1 MMDRFRRRHRHRRF
15 LERSLLLLCAALAAP
30 GAVSGPTA
38 RADQVVLKNGGII
51 RGIVERDNAIVTV
64 YDGLKRT
71 VIRQTKIE
79 QVAPEPPAARQELE
93 RFSLIQPIEVHG
105 GEMPSHALRIR
116 TAPWDEFGQRLFEFS
131 KYTGRTLRADR
142 MKQAINEIGP
152 DIVKFRGIDGFWLGQ
167 VATDQVPRDVI
178 LGLLDRVDPTN
189 KNERLRVA
197 RFLIQAKW
205 YDEALAELERL
216 DSSFPELSGTIANV
230 RLTVRDLQT
239 QQALDEADRLV
250 TIGQPRAAEALLTTF
265 NAEGASIT
273 LRDGVQ
279 TKLRQLQTDQ
289 GAHRAFASELRSL
302 LDSAP
307 EPIALDLRP
316 ETFELLQALADAPD
330 AVAPRV
336 APGRALAEAD
346 GTPIP
351 PEVRLSRAL
360 SSWAVGAEHTL
371 DDPAAVKDLWQ
382 TRARVLAY
390 LSSTDPADRD
400 RLLAELQG
408 GSPDDPESTA
418 EPADLGQISRI
429 IRHLPPPMAGGDVP
443 AGGVPLIRRVID
455 DVNPTPTEYAVL
467 LPPEYHPLRTYPA
480 VVALHDGRGARS
492 ALDWWGP
499 EAARNGFV
507 VIAPEYMAP
516 SESPDYR
523 YSADEHAAVML
534 SLRDARKRFSI
545 DPDRVFLGGSM
556 LGGNAAWDI
565 GLAHPDV
572 FAGVATLSGLPAKH
586 VARTRAHGDYV
597 PLLIVIG
604 DLATAS
610 TESLVFD
617 LAKSMMSKAWD
628 VTYVEYIKRGLEP
641 LPEELPAVFDWM
653 KHRTRETHRKDFE
666 VVASRPSDDRYY
678 GLVIRDFA
686 PGRTPAPE
694 AVDPLGSKLDPATI
708 SCKVSTL
715 SNLMALSVSGIN
727 AIDIWLAPEYF
738 NFDERIQIRING
750 KRLFNDRVK
759 PDLRA
764 LLEDVRIRG
773 DRTQLYWAKLPLGG
787 KRAG

>member
-1 MMDRFRRRHRHRRF
+1 MMDRIRRRHRRF
-15 LERSLLLLCAALAAP
+15 LDLSLLCASMAALGGLTAP
-30 GAVSGPTA
+30 AA
-38 RADQVVLKNGGII
+38 RADQVVLKNGGLI

-79 QVAPEPPAARQELE
+79 RVSPEPPTARQELE
-93 RFSLIQPIEVHG
+93 RFSLVQPIEVHG

-131 KYTGRTLRADR
+131 KYTGRSLRAER

-167 VATDQVPRDVI
+167 VATNEVPRDVI
-178 LGLLDRVDPTN
+178 LGLLDRVDPSN

-197 RFLIQAKW
+197 RFLIQAQW
-205 YDEALAELERL
+205 YDEALAELDRL
-216 DSSFPELSGTIANV
+216 DSSFPDLSATIANV
-230 RLTVRDLQT
+230 RLTVRDLQAQKT
-239 QQALDEADRLV
+239 LDEADRLV
-250 TIGQPRAAEALLTTF
+250 NVGQPRAAEALLTTF

-273 LRDGVQ
+273 LRDGIEK
-279 TKLRQLQTDQ
+279 KLRDLQAAQ
-289 GAHRAFASELRSL
+289 GSHRAFASELRSL
-302 LDSAP
+302 LDAAP
-307 EPIALDLRP
+307 APIARDLRP
-316 ETFELLQALADAPD
+316 EAFELLQALADAPD
-330 AVAPRV
+330 AVAPRL
-336 APGRALAEAD
+336 APGRLTTEAD
-346 GTPIP
+346 GSPIP

-360 SSWAVGAEHTL
+360 SSWVVGAEHAI

-390 LSSTDPADRD
+390 LSSTDPADRE

-408 GSPDDPESTA
+408 DPTGDAESTP
-418 EPADLGQISRI
+418 EPADLEQISRI
-429 IRHLPPPMAGGDVP
+429 IRHLPPPMATSDTP
-443 AGGVPLIRRVID
+443 TGGVPLIRRVID
-455 DVNPTPTEYAVL
+455 DVNPTPTEYAIL
-467 LPPEYHPLRTYPA
+467 LPPEYHPLRSYPA
-480 VVALHDGRGARS
+480 VVALHDGRGTRS

-516 SESPDYR
+516 SEAPDYR
-523 YSADEHAAVML
+523 YSSDEHAAVLL

-572 FAGVATLSGLPAKH
+572 FAGVATLSGIPAKH
-586 VARTRAHGDYV
+586 VAKTRAHGDYV

-617 LAKSMMSKAWD
+617 LAKSMISKAWD

-666 VVASRPSDDRYY
+666 VVASRPTDDRYY
-678 GLVIRDFA
+678 GLVIRDFL

-727 AIDIWLAPEYF
+727 AIDVWLAPEYF
-738 NFDERIQIRING
+738 DFNERIQIRING
-750 KRLFNDRVK
+750 KRLFHDRVK

-787 KRAG
+787 KRPG

>member
-1 MMDRFRRRHRHRRF
+1 MIGIRHRHRRF
-15 LERSLLLLCAALAAP
+15 LDLAILCSSMAALGWWTMAEE
-30 GAVSGPTA
+30 A
-38 RADQVVLKNGGII
+38 RADQVVLKNGGMI

-79 QVAPEPPAARQELE
+79 QVSPEPPTARQELE
-93 RFSLIQPIEVHG
+93 RFSLVQPIEVHG

-116 TAPWDEFGQRLFEFS
+116 TAPWDEFGQRLFEYS
-131 KYTGRTLRADR
+131 RYSGRSLRAER

-167 VATDQVPRDVI
+167 LATNEVPRDVI

-197 RFLIQAKW
+197 RFLIQAQW
-205 YDEALAELERL
+205 YDEALAELDRL
-216 DSSFPELSGTIANV
+216 ESSFPELSSTIANV

-239 QQALDEADRLV
+239 QRALDEADRLV
-250 TIGQPRAAEALLTTF
+250 NVGQPRAAEALLTAF
-265 NAEGASIT
+265 NSEGASIT
-273 LRDGVQ
+273 LQDKVVQ
-279 TKLRQLQTDQ
+279 KLKELQTTRE
-289 GAHRAFASELRSL
+289 AHRAFASELRSL
-302 LDSAP
+302 LDNAP
-307 EPIALDLRP
+307 ESIRLDLRA
-316 ETFELLQALADAPD
+316 ETFEILQALADVPD
-330 AVAPRV
+330 AVAPRL
-336 APGRALAEAD
+336 APGRNRNEAD
-346 GTPIP
+346 GSPIP
-351 PEVRLSRAL
+351 SEVRLSRAL
-360 SSWAVGAEHTL
+360 SSWVVGTEHAI
-371 DDPAAVKDLWQ
+371 DDPAAVRELWE
-382 TRARVLAY
+382 TRNRIVSY
-390 LSSTDPADRD
+390 LSSTDAADREQ
-400 RLLAELQG
+400 LLSELQS
-408 GSPDDPESTA
+408 GSTDDAENVP
-418 EPADLGQISRI
+418 EPADLERISRI
-429 IRHLPPPMAGGDVP
+429 IRHLPPPFASDEVP

-455 DVNPTPTEYAVL
+455 DVNPTPTEYAIL
-467 LPPEYHPLRTYPA
+467 LPPEYHPLRSYPA
-480 VVALHDGRGARS
+480 LVALHDGRGARS

-499 EAARNGFV
+499 EAARNGFI

-516 SESPDYR
+516 AESPDYR
-523 YSADEHAAVML
+523 YSTDEHAAVLL

-545 DPDRVFLGGSM
+545 DPDRIFLGGSM

-572 FAGVATLSGLPAKH
+572 FAGVATLSGIPAKH
-586 VARTRAHGDYV
+586 VAKTRAHGAYV
-597 PLLIVIG
+597 PMLIVIG

-617 LAKSMMSKAWD
+617 LAKSMISKTWD
-628 VTYVEYIKRGLEP
+628 VTYVEYLKRGLEP

-666 VVASRPSDDRYY
+666 VVASRSSDDRYY
-678 GLVIRDFA
+678 GLVIRDFL

-708 SCKVSTL
+708 TCKTSTL
-715 SNLMALSVSGIN
+715 SNLMALTVSGIN

-738 NFDERIQIRING
+738 DFNERIQIRING
-750 KRLFNDRVK
+750 KRLFHDRVK

-787 KRAG
+787 KRPG